1 MRSRR
6 LCGLCLALLL
16 AGLPV
21 LAKPVPGES
30 PTPQPSFLTRLWDHV
45 RELLP
50 LLATSEARPPAT
62 GGAESTTGEGNP
74 DLGLGMDPNG

>member
-6 LCGLCLALLL
+6 LSGLCLALLL

-21 LAKPVPGES
+21 LAKPLPGES
-30 PTPQPSFLTRLWDHV
+30 PTPQPSFLTRVWDHV

-50 LLATSEARPPAT
+50 LFSASKVPPPET
-62 GGAESTTGEGNP
+62 PSNEGNS
-74 DLGLGMDPNG
+74 DLGLGMDPDG